1 MRMNLL
7 LLLFTLQGFN
17 LLHAQSNP
25 DQHLPRFRPV
35 KKSSRFIPCVIRTA
49 HPRWNH

>member
-25 DQHLPRFRPV
+25 GSTPAPV
-35 KKSSRFIPCVIRTA
+35 QTSEEILKVYPCVIRTA